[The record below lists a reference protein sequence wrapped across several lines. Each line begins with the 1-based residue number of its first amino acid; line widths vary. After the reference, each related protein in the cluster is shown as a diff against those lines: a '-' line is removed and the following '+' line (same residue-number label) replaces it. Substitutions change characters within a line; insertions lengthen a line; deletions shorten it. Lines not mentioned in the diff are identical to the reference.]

1 MRRSPQKQYASTLC
15 PGAISSPPDNLP
27 DEVSLVDTSENL
39 LSLRSISKAFG
50 SVSVL
55 HEIDLDIGSNEIVA
69 LVGDNGAGKSTL
81 IKIIVGLYSPST
93 GEVWFKG
100 ERRSE
105 HSVRRSRELGIE
117 TVYQER
123 ALADQQALWRN
134 MFAGREITNA
144 FGFIDVKRQKAET
157 EQLLRQQ
164 MGFTS
169 KAITVSSEVRSLSG
183 GEKQGVA
190 IGRALYFDAD
200 LIILDEPTMGL
211 SLKETS
217 RVLEFVKDIRRSGK
231 SAIFIDHN
239 IFHVFDVS
247 DRFVILD
254 RGRIAGDFRKE
265 ELSREEL
272 IQKMLLLATT
282 GSIEA

>member
-1 MRRSPQKQYASTLC
+1 MR
-15 PGAISSPPDNLP
+15 G
-27 DEVSLVDTSENL
+27 VDL
-39 LSLRSISKAFG
+39 
-50 SVSVL
+50 
-55 HEIDLDIGSNEIVA
+55 EIGGNEIVA

-81 IKIIVGLYSPST
+81 IKVIVGLYAPT
-93 GEVWFKG
+93 AGEIWFKG
-100 ERRSE
+100 QRRTE
-105 HSVRRSRELGIE
+105 HSVRRSREMGIE

-134 MFAGREITNA
+134 MFAGRELTSRL
-144 FGFIDVKRQKAET
+144 GFIDVARQKEQT
-157 EQLLRQQ
+157 EQLLRGQ

-169 KAITVSSEVRSLSG
+169 AALTIDSEVRSLSG

-200 LIILDEPTMGL
+200 LIILDEATMGL
-211 SLKETS
+211 SLQETT
-217 RVLEFVKDIRRSGK
+217 RVLEFVKDIRARGK

-239 IFHVFDVS
+239 IFHVYDVS

-265 ELSREEL
+265 ELSQDEL
-272 IQKMLLLATT
+272 TGKMLMLATT
-282 GSIEA
+282 GSIET